1 MKSIEV
7 KNVVATDLVEPE
19 RIRLDNGTPLLVINA
34 ADQDVCKLEIVTEGG
49 ICDQPK
55 ASLATFVATMANE
68 GTARYSADDIALAYD
83 YYGAWFVSEALTHA
97 STLSV
102 FSLNRNFDK
111 IIDYF
116 ESMWSCPA
124 FSDDKLESLK
134 KRASARLKVNVEKVN
149 YLALVELQREYY
161 GETHPLG
168 FNVDEQAIGDISVDD
183 VKAFHDRWTTPQNST
198 ILLSGKVTD
207 KMIDLVNTTFGKTQH
222 TGERC
227 SSADDAPH
235 KDFEPKTIVVD
246 KPDAVQ
252 SAIKICIPTIL
263 RTHPDYIP
271 LRILIR
277 AFGGYFGSRLMQN
290 IREDKGYTYGI
301 SSYLSGMRNNSQINI
316 SCQCDNQYTY
326 RVVDEIRTEI
336 QRMQAEPIPEEE
348 LNRVKLHVTGELLK
362 STDTPFSIAE
372 YYSLMISNS
381 MPHDYFRN
389 QIDCVA
395 SITPE
400 RLLEMANKYLSA
412 DRMLTVIAG
421 NRAKF

>member
-1 MKSIEV
+1 
-7 KNVVATDLVEPE
+7 
-19 RIRLDNGTPLLVINA
+19 
-34 ADQDVCKLEIVTEGG
+34 
-49 ICDQPK
+49 
-55 ASLATFVATMANE
+55 
-68 GTARYSADDIALAYD
+68 
-83 YYGAWFVSEALTHA
+83 
-97 STLSV
+97 
-102 FSLNRNFDK
+102 
-111 IIDYF
+111 
-116 ESMWSCPA
+116 
-124 FSDDKLESLK
+124 
-134 KRASARLKVNVEKVN
+134 
-149 YLALVELQREYY
+149 
-161 GETHPLG
+161 
-168 FNVDEQAIGDISVDD
+168 
-183 VKAFHDRWTTPQNST
+183 
-198 ILLSGKVTD
+198 
-207 KMIDLVNTTFGKTQH
+207 
-222 TGERC
+222 
-227 SSADDAPH
+227 
-235 KDFEPKTIVVD
+235 
-246 KPDAVQ
+246 
-252 SAIKICIPTIL
+252 
-263 RTHPDYIP
+263 
-271 LRILIR
+271 
-277 AFGGYFGSRLMQN
+277 MQN

-400 RLLEMANKYLSA
+400 KLLEMANKYLSA